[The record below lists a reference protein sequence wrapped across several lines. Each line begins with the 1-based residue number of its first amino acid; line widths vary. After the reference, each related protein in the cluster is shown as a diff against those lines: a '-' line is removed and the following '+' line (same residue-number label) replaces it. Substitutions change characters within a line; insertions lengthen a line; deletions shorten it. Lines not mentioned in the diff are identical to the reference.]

1 MKSEIWPDV
10 GMPEMTDWL
19 AELRDD
25 GGAEQPGDGHAAQA
39 AVDDPVP
46 EAPAPEVSELAPI
59 PEVSG
64 LAPIPEASAL
74 APIPEAPAAA
84 QANRPIPA
92 DQASGP
98 AEAWPPGWAWTRASA
113 DTPAE
118 TSPSGWIKAPVG
130 KHAAAK
136 RADAPA
142 KVTEPAAPEITEPAE
157 IKGIT
162 ERAVIGDELRRPIT
176 WCEMDSCISWYADP
190 AALGEADVRAR
201 AISAG
206 WRVDAF
212 GRLAC
217 PQCQQTDPGFRVSHS
232 VVLWDR
238 RAAITGASR
247 MAEARGNGTALGHA
261 HDPRRPV
268 SGHSAVGAP
277 TPGRH
282 RGRPATKSMPV
293 GQQAR

>member
-39 AVDDPVP
+39 AADDPVP
-46 EAPAPEVSELAPI
+46 EAPAPEVPAP
-59 PEVSG
+59 
-64 LAPIPEASAL
+64 APIPEASAL

-84 QANRPIPA
+84 QADRPTPA

-98 AEAWPPGWAWTRASA
+98 VEPWPPGWAWTRASA

-118 TSPSGWIKAPVG
+118 TSSSGWIKAPVG

-190 AALGEADVRAR
+190 AALGEADIRAR

-247 MAEARGNGTALGHA
+247 MAETRSNGTAPGHGR
-261 HDPRRPV
+261 DPRRPV
-268 SGHSAVGAP
+268 SGHSAADAP